1 MAATTTG
8 GTGGVTAGSAGPAAA
23 ATTSEGT
30 GGVTAG
36 SAGTATAATTSGGRS
51 GAASTAVPPA
61 DSAVT
66 SAEGSP
72 PRSPAVIF
80 EAFLRVVRVGSADGR
95 RVRIDDC
102 VPIPLD
108 PATSGRRPALPIC
121 IRSRE
126 RRRYVTRSVEGL
138 RGVPFNKTLSFAHLL
153 PPGLA
158 PGSPD
163 APGSPGFAA
172 GCRRWGHPALLR
184 ACGRLPHPR
193 VPRTPAP
200 PLPRRSAGLDPDTP
214 A

>member
-8 GTGGVTAGSAGPAAA
+8 GTGGVTAGSAGTAAA

-138 RGVPFNKTLSFAHLL
+138 RGVPLTRRCHLPIFLRPAVPRGSPTLPGARASRRVAAAGATRRSSGPAAACPTRAFRGLRLHLC
-153 PPGLA
+153 
-158 PGSPD
+158 PD
-163 APGSPGFAA
+163 APVG
-172 GCRRWGHPALLR
+172 
-184 ACGRLPHPR
+184 
-193 VPRTPAP
+193 
-200 PLPRRSAGLDPDTP
+200 
-214 A
+214 